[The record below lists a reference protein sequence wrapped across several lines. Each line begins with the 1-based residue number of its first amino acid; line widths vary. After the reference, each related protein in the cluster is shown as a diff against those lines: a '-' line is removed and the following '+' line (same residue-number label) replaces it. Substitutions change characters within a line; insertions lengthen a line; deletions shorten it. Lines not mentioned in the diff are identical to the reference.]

1 LELRVTRDSRAQ
13 LVQLDLR
20 DQLDFVEK
28 VVLQVALDLL
38 DLLDSLDPVVLLE
51 QQGQLEL
58 KVSEDRMV
66 QLDHRELEVTLEVQV
81 HQATLEVLGL
91 LVISVT
97 QELLVRQE
105 IKV

>member
-1 LELRVTRDSRAQ
+1 

-66 QLDHRELEVTLEVQV
+66 QLDHRELGVTLEVQV

-97 QELLVRQE
+97 QEQLVRQE
-105 IKV
+105 IRE